1 MFFTW
6 RLRDSFP
13 RSRSFPPSGS
23 SGRAFVTVDR
33 LLDSACVGPHYLRQP
48 EIATLVAEAID
59 YHARDLQRYQL
70 HAYVVMAN
78 HVHLL
83 VTPLVDVSTLL
94 QSLKRFTAR
103 EANRLLGQT
112 GQAFWQDESYD
123 RLVRDEDEFQR
134 IVRYIEWNPVGAGL
148 VAKPE
153 EFLWSS
159 ARRPIDNRPAGY
171 QPAPQSI
178 DTLRL

>member
-6 RLRDSFP
+6 RLRDSLP
-13 RSRSFPPSGS
+13 PGRSFPPSGS

-33 LLDSACVGPHYLRQP
+33 LLDNACVGPLYLRQS
-48 EIATLVAEAID
+48 EIAAVVTEAIN
-59 YHARDLQRYQL
+59 YHARNLRYQL

-83 VTPLVDVSTLL
+83 VTPLVDVSKLL
-94 QSLKRFTAR
+94 QSQKRFTAR

-134 IVRYIEWNPVGAGL
+134 IVRYVEWNPVSAGL
-148 VAKPE
+148 VARPE

-159 ARRPIDNRPAGY
+159 AGRPIDNRPAGC
-171 QPAPQSI
+171 QPAPQNS
-178 DTLRL
+178 DTLCL